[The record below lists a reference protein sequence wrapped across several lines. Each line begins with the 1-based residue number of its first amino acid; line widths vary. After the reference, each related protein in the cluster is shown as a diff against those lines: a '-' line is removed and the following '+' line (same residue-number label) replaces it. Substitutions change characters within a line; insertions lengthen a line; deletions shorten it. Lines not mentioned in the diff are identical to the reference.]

1 MSGDQSTLPTSAMGG
16 ITFGQNAFPNASQAA
31 FGGMGG
37 TGYGIGYGGS
47 SSGAGITFVP
57 ATSQAAAAAP
67 SGEGSMDVT
76 SLIMIAGIILAV
88 ILVVAM
94 LSGKGH
100 DSGGYSRRRR

>member
-1 MSGDQSTLPTSAMGG
+1 MGG

-57 ATSQAAAAAP
+57 ATSQAAAAP
-67 SGEGSMDVT
+67 SGEGSTDFT

-94 LSGKGH
+94 LSGRGH